1 MVQLYIGDE
10 KCSLERPTK
19 ELKKFSKVNI
29 QPGQTIEVEFT
40 IEEDDL
46 KFYDD
51 RKREW
56 VVEPGKFKLYI
67 GPSSTSIPITSIFEY
82 N

>member
-1 MVQLYIGDE
+1 MFSSKTV
-10 KCSLERPTK
+10 K

-29 QPGQTIEVEFT
+29 LSGKTVDVTFT
-40 IEEDDL
+40 IDEDDF

-51 RKREW
+51 RKSEW

-67 GPSSTSIPITSIFEY
+67 GSSSVSVPVQININY
-82 N
+82 K